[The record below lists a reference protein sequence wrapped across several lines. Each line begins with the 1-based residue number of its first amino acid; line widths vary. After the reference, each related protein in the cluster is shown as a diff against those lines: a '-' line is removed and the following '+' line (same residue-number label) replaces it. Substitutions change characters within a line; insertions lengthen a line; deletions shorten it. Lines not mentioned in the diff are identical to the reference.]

1 MPGTLDLNL
10 LPVFVA
16 VAEAGSM
23 SAAARHLGTPK
34 SSVSRGIAA
43 LEAALGVRLL
53 HRSTRKVSM
62 TTAGASFYERAR
74 PLLASLREVAGTLPE
89 QEEEPSG
96 ELRVTASVDIG
107 LTFVPGLVARF
118 IARYPKIVVDLRLT
132 NQVVDLVGEGFDVAL
147 RISARLSDS
156 SLVVQ
161 RLSALELRLFAA
173 PSYVA
178 RRGHPRSPADA
189 GSHDWIGWRGVRLPP
204 PLLAAAQPRVLVDDV
219 MLLHRMIREGAGI
232 GVLPTFLAQ
241 PDVVAGELVQLLP
254 RWTLGA
260 GSLFFVHPHA
270 GHVPRK
276 VSAFR
281 DFVRAYLRERPL
293 HPTA

>member
-1 MPGTLDLNL
+1 MTGTLDLNL

-23 SAAARHLGTPK
+23 SAAARALGWPK
-34 SSVSRGIAA
+34 SSVSRGVAA
-43 LEAALGVRLL
+43 LEATLGVRLL
-53 HRSTRKVSM
+53 HRSTRKVSL
-62 TTAGASFYERAR
+62 TTAGAAFYERAR
-74 PLLASLREVAGTLPE
+74 PLLASLREATGTLPE

-96 ELRVTASVDIG
+96 ELRVTASVDMG

-118 IARYPKIVVDLRLT
+118 TARYPKVQVDVRLT
-132 NQVVDLVGEGFDVAL
+132 NQLVDLIGEGFDVAL
-147 RISARLSDS
+147 RISQKLTDS

-161 RLSALELRLFAA
+161 RLCALEIQLFAA

-178 RRGHPRSPADA
+178 RRGHPRGPADA
-189 GSHDWIGWRGVRLPP
+189 AGHDWVAWRGVKLPA
-204 PLLAAAQPRVLVDDV
+204 PLTMSARPRVIVDDV

-241 PDVVAGELVQLLP
+241 PDVTAGELVRLLP
-254 RWTLGA
+254 RWSLQGGT
-260 GSLFFVHPHA
+260 LFFVHPHA
-270 GHVPRK
+270 GQVPRK

-281 DFVRAYLRERPL
+281 EFVRAYLLERPI
-293 HPTA
+293 PAAP